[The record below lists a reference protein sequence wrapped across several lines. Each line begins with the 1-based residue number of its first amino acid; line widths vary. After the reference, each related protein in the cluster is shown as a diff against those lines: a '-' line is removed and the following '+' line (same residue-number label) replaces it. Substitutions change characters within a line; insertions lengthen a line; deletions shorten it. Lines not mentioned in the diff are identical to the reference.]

1 MLDAHRDFLRGFERK
16 VGKIFSFFPLSP
28 NQYTISTIFF
38 ALAAFYFL
46 YNRNKIIFAI
56 IFFIIAAFFDLVDGS
71 VARYK
76 NQATKKGAYLDTI
89 IDRFVEAILIFGI
102 LFLPLPEVLFPAYV
116 WVFLILFGSL
126 MTTYAKSAAK
136 EKGLVDSE
144 LKGGFLARG
153 ERLILIIIA
162 IILGIYNYYWT
173 VYLLIVIATLT
184 NFTAIQRIFSAINKS
199 KN

>member
-1 MLDAHRDFLRGFERK
+1 MLDAHRDFLKGFEKK

-46 YNRNKIIFAI
+46 YKNKIIFAI
-56 IFFIIAAFFDLVDGS
+56 IFFIIAAFLDLVDGS

-89 IDRFVEAILIFGI
+89 VDRFVEAILIFGL
-102 LFLPLPEVLFPAYV
+102 LFLPLPEVLFPVYV
-116 WVFLILFGSL
+116 WIFLILFGSL

-136 EKGLVDSE
+136 EKDLIDSE
-144 LKGGFLARG
+144 LKGGLLARG

-162 IILGIYNYYWT
+162 ILLGIYNYYWT
-173 VYLLIVIATLT
+173 VYLLVLIAILT
-184 NFTAIQRIFSAINKS
+184 NFTVLQRIFSAINKS